1 MIKKIISFTL
11 LIFILTSCIGNNI
24 GTFGK
29 GVSIG
34 FDPRTVGMQIDDTLM
49 QKNLVA
55 KLTLTEK
62 KYFISIQVEVLD
74 GRIFLTG
81 KVENPEEKIKITK
94 LAWETKGVRSVKNAI
109 TIKGQSNF
117 KSTAKDILITTQL
130 RTALV
135 FNKLIKSGNY
145 TLETINKNIYIFGIA
160 MNNEEKKKVI
170 DEANKIYDVE
180 KIIPTIYLVSELS
193 RNKI

>member
-11 LIFILTSCIGNNI
+11 LLLIITSCTRSSISS
-24 GTFGK
+24 FGR

-34 FDPRTVGMQIDDTLM
+34 FDPRTVGMQIDDTIM

-55 KLTLTEK
+55 RLTLTEK
-62 KYFISIQVEVLD
+62 KYFLSVQVEILD

-81 KVENPEEKIKITK
+81 KVNAPEEKIRITK

-117 KSTAKDILITTQL
+117 RGTAKDILITSQL
-130 RTALV
+130 RTALI
-135 FNKLIKSGNY
+135 FNKLTKSGNY
-145 TLETINKNIYIFGIA
+145 TLETINKKIYIFGIA
-160 MNNEEKKKVI
+160 EDDKEKKEVI

-180 KIIPTIYLVSELS
+180 IVIPVIYLVSELS

>member
-1 MIKKIISFTL
+1 MIKKIISL
-11 LIFILTSCIGNNI
+11 ISLIFILASCIGNNI

-29 GVSIG
+29 GVSIS

-55 KLTLTEK
+55 RLTLTEK
-62 KYFISIQVEVLD
+62 KYFLSIQAEVLD

-81 KVENPEEKIKITK
+81 RVDKPVEKIKITK

-117 KSTAKDILITTQL
+117 KSTAKDILITSQL
-130 RTALV
+130 RTALI
-135 FNKLIKSGNY
+135 FNKLIKSRNY
-145 TLETINKNIYIFGIA
+145 TLETINKNIYIFGIS
-160 MNNEEKKKVI
+160 MNDEEKNEVI
-170 DEANKIYDVE
+170 KEAQKIYDVE
-180 KIIPTIYLVSELS
+180 EVISTIYLVSELS